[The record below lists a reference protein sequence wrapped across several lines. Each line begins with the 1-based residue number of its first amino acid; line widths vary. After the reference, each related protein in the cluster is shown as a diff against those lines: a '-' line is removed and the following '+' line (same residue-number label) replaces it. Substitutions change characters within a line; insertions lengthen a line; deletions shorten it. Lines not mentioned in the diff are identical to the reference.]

1 MHKHNI
7 QWDCTLTLT
16 VSTFFSENNIKL
28 YSYYDHHVRNDFH
41 IQIMFG
47 SFSPP
52 GGFISYLHYW
62 RLFSHNDVL
71 HCVVFV
77 FVCLHLCC
85 QFLWIINF

>member
-1 MHKHNI
+1 MHKYNI

-52 GGFISYLHYW
+52 VHI
-62 RLFSHNDVL
+62 LFTL
-71 HCVVFV
+71 LAIVFA
-77 FVCLHLCC
+77 
-85 QFLWIINF
+85 